1 MKKLIFTFL
10 ISVFLS
16 GCFDDNDSDNKNKA
30 ELSGTVAVGVA
41 VAGASIEVTDAS
53 GNTLDAT
60 AQTDASGNYTITFS
74 DEVIPAP
81 ILIKVAT
88 DNGEELSAIVDDP
101 TTNVANVNPITSYVA
116 DKVLA
121 DTELADI
128 AQGGVKEV
136 GQAVVTSVFGE
147 GAQYNAF
154 ANTAFIAKTSAGD
167 TQTEASTADV
177 LLDTLSDIAGS
188 QSVTDLLSATDSS
201 EATLIE
207 SKAFVVSF
215 ATNLAETDGEA
226 ADVSEVF
233 DTTLVSSTVS
243 AQLSVVQ
250 AVQSVAEE
258 VLSTVK
264 ANTSLSESQ
273 QNAAVKGLM
282 NVVANIAS
290 TDDAIDTTSLS
301 DVASNVITNL
311 ADDIVNVVTSEAAAD
326 FSETELL
333 EVAENAANDIVEVIE
348 EKGVDLTQ
356 SDADLTEVEE
366 DLGSITVKLDSQINW
381 DDANWDELTWQ

>member
-30 ELSGTVAVGVA
+30 ELSGTVAVGIA
-41 VAGASIEVTDAS
+41 VAGASIVVTDAS

-74 DEVIPAP
+74 DEIIPAP
-81 ILIKVAT
+81 ILIKVVT
-88 DNGEELSAIVDDP
+88 DSGEELSAIVDDP

-147 GAQYNAF
+147 GAQYDAF
-154 ANTAFIAKTSAGD
+154 SSTPFTAKTAEND
-167 TQTEASTADV
+167 TQTAASAADV
-177 LLDTLSDIAGS
+177 LLDTLSDVAGTR
-188 QSVTDLLSATDSS
+188 SVTELLSETDNS
-201 EATLIE
+201 ESTLIE
-207 SKAFVVSF
+207 SKEFVVSF

-233 DTTLVSSTVS
+233 DTSQVSSTVS
-243 AQLSVVQ
+243 EQLSVVQ
-250 AVQSVAEE
+250 AVQNVAEE
-258 VLSTVK
+258 VLTSVK
-264 ANTSLSESQ
+264 ANTNLSESEQ
-273 QNAAVKGLM
+273 KAAVQGLM
-282 NVVANIAS
+282 NVVTNISS
-290 TDDAIDTTSLS
+290 TDNAIDTTSLN
-301 DVASNVITNL
+301 DVTDNVITNL
-311 ADDIVNVVTSEAAAD
+311 ADDIINVITSEEAAD
-326 FSETELL
+326 FSETELV
-333 EVAENAANDIVEVIE
+333 EVAENAANDIVEVIV

-356 SDADLTEVEE
+356 SDADLTDVEE
-366 DLGSITVKLDSQINW
+366 DLGAITVKLDSQINW
-381 DDANWDELTWQ
+381 DNANWDELTWQ

>member
-41 VAGASIEVTDAS
+41 VAGASIVVTDAS

-74 DEVIPAP
+74 DEIIPAP
-81 ILIKVAT
+81 ILIKVVT
-88 DNGEELSAIVDDP
+88 DSGEELSAIVDDP

-147 GAQYNAF
+147 GAQYDAF
-154 ANTAFIAKTSAGD
+154 SSTPFTAKTAEND
-167 TQTEASTADV
+167 TQTAASAADV
-177 LLDTLSDIAGS
+177 LLDTLSDVAGTR
-188 QSVTDLLSATDSS
+188 SVTELLSETDNS
-201 EATLIE
+201 ESTLIE
-207 SKAFVVSF
+207 SKEFVVSF

-233 DTTLVSSTVS
+233 DTSQVSSTVS
-243 AQLSVVQ
+243 EQLSVVQ
-250 AVQSVAEE
+250 AVQNVAEE
-258 VLSTVK
+258 VLTSVK
-264 ANTSLSESQ
+264 ANTNLSESEQ
-273 QNAAVKGLM
+273 KAAVQGLM
-282 NVVANIAS
+282 NVVTNISS
-290 TDDAIDTTSLS
+290 TDNAIDTTSLN
-301 DVASNVITNL
+301 DVTDNVITNL
-311 ADDIVNVVTSEAAAD
+311 ADDIINVITSEEAAD
-326 FSETELL
+326 FSETELV
-333 EVAENAANDIVEVIE
+333 EVAENAANDIVEVIV

-356 SDADLTEVEE
+356 SDADLTDVEE
-366 DLGSITVKLDSQINW
+366 DLGAITVKLDSQINW
-381 DDANWDELTWQ
+381 DNANWDELTWQ

>member
-1 MKKLIFTFL
+1 M
-10 ISVFLS
+10 
-16 GCFDDNDSDNKNKA
+16 
-30 ELSGTVAVGVA
+30 
-41 VAGASIEVTDAS
+41 
-53 GNTLDAT
+53 
-60 AQTDASGNYTITFS
+60 
-74 DEVIPAP
+74 
-81 ILIKVAT
+81 
-88 DNGEELSAIVDDP
+88 
-101 TTNVANVNPITSYVA
+101 
-116 DKVLA
+116 
-121 DTELADI
+121 
-128 AQGGVKEV
+128 
-136 GQAVVTSVFGE
+136 
-147 GAQYNAF
+147 
-154 ANTAFIAKTSAGD
+154 
-167 TQTEASTADV
+167 
-177 LLDTLSDIAGS
+177 
-188 QSVTDLLSATDSS
+188 TDLLSATDSS

-273 QNAAVKGLM
+273 KNAAVKGLM

-290 TDDAIDTTSLS
+290 TDEAIDTASLS

-311 ADDIVNVVTSEAAAD
+311 ADDIVNVVTSEAAAE